1 MKKLIIVAT
10 ACLLA
15 VAAVHAQTPSGTAT
29 KESTTQVH
37 HKHGKKHGRH
47 HFKGHRGG
55 ALAHLKLTDDQRKQA
70 RTISENYQKQA
81 TALKAQDNL
90 TMGEYKKQ
98 MAALQAGRKQQ
109 MEQLLTAEQKQ
120 QLAQQ
125 KVKGAERRKA
135 QSEAR
140 MAKMK
145 SKLNLTND
153 QVAKLQ
159 QQRNDLKTQLKAIH
173 ENQSLDQT
181 AKREQARALV
191 QKQKDN
197 FKSVLTQEQLDKL
210 HNQHK
215 NGDVK

>member
-15 VAAVHAQTPSGTAT
+15 VAAVHAQTPSETT
-29 KESTTQVH
+29 KEATAKVQ

-47 HFKGHRGG
+47 HFKGHHGA
-55 ALAHLKLTDDQRKQA
+55 ALAHLNLTEDQRKQA
-70 RTISENYQKQA
+70 RSIADNYQKQA

-90 TMGEYKKQ
+90 TLGEYKKQ
-98 MAALQAGRKQQ
+98 LSALHASRKQQ
-109 MEQLLTAEQKQ
+109 MDQLLTAEQKQ

-125 KVKGAERRKA
+125 KSKRMEHRKA
-135 QSEAR
+135 QGEAR

-145 SKLNLTND
+145 SNLNLTDD

-159 QQRNDLKTQLKAIH
+159 QQRSDLKAQMKAIH
-173 ENQSLDQT
+173 ENQSLDPSTKKQ
-181 AKREQARALV
+181 QVRALV

-210 HNQHK
+210 HTQHQK
-215 NGDVK
+215 RDVK